1 MAAVFDLAKTRIGNK
16 RDQVNNFILIAIT
29 NTHINLYLAKWEW
42 NAVKIFLLLLII
54 SLFINQVED
63 ALRDRVDKF
72 ETKVGHD
79 DDDDGSDDEDD
90 DGDVDTW

>member
-1 MAAVFDLAKTRIGNK
+1 MRMEGCK
-16 RDQVNNFILIAIT
+16 
-29 NTHINLYLAKWEW
+29 NLSLS
-42 NAVKIFLLLLII
+42 LLLLII

-79 DDDDGSDDEDD
+79 DDDGDGSDDEDD
-90 DGDVDTW
+90 DGGVDT

>member
-1 MAAVFDLAKTRIGNK
+1 MRMEGC
-16 RDQVNNFILIAIT
+16 Q
-29 NTHINLYLAKWEW
+29 NLSLC
-42 NAVKIFLLLLII
+42 LLLLII

-79 DDDDGSDDEDD
+79 DGGDDEDD
-90 DGDVDTW
+90 DGDVDT

>member
-1 MAAVFDLAKTRIGNK
+1 MRMEGCK
-16 RDQVNNFILIAIT
+16 
-29 NTHINLYLAKWEW
+29 NLRLS
-42 NAVKIFLLLLII
+42 LLLLII

-79 DDDDGSDDEDD
+79 DDDDDDDGSDDEDD

>member
-1 MAAVFDLAKTRIGNK
+1 MRMEGCK
-16 RDQVNNFILIAIT
+16 
-29 NTHINLYLAKWEW
+29 NLSLS
-42 NAVKIFLLLLII
+42 LLLLII

-90 DGDVDTW
+90 DGDVDT

>member
-1 MAAVFDLAKTRIGNK
+1 MRMEGC
-16 RDQVNNFILIAIT
+16 Q
-29 NTHINLYLAKWEW
+29 NLSLC
-42 NAVKIFLLLLII
+42 LLLLII

-90 DGDVDTW
+90 DGDVDT

>member
-1 MAAVFDLAKTRIGNK
+1 MRMEGCK
-16 RDQVNNFILIAIT
+16 
-29 NTHINLYLAKWEW
+29 NLSLS
-42 NAVKIFLLLLII
+42 LLLLII

-79 DDDDGSDDEDD
+79 DDDDDDGSDDEDD
-90 DGDVDTW
+90 DGDVDT

>member
-1 MAAVFDLAKTRIGNK
+1 MEGCK
-16 RDQVNNFILIAIT
+16 
-29 NTHINLYLAKWEW
+29 NLSLS
-42 NAVKIFLLLLII
+42 LLLLII

-79 DDDDGSDDEDD
+79 DDDDDDDGSDDEDD

>member
-1 MAAVFDLAKTRIGNK
+1 MRMECC
-16 RDQVNNFILIAIT
+16 Q
-29 NTHINLYLAKWEW
+29 NLSLS
-42 NAVKIFLLLLII
+42 LLLLII

-79 DDDDGSDDEDD
+79 DGGDDEDD
-90 DGDVDTW
+90 DGGVDT